1 MVLVK
6 ICGNTSKEDALKAL
20 ELGADFVGVI
30 VDVPVATPRKV
41 SASKAREIFS
51 DLPGEG
57 VMVLMPESIE
67 QALDYCDRVAPDY
80 LQLHG
85 RESVDF
91 VKKLRKALG
100 CRIIKTVH
108 VAGRDAVKEALE
120 YAPHCDYIL
129 LDTPSSSMG
138 GSGLK
143 HDWVISKEIVRSAKV
158 PVIIAGGLNPSNVA
172 EAIRVVKPY
181 AVDVSSGVES
191 LPGKKD
197 HGKVKNFIAA
207 AKQA

>member
-6 ICGNTSKEDALKAL
+6 ICGNTCKEDALKAL
-20 ELGADFVGVI
+20 DLGADFVGVI

-41 SASKAREIFS
+41 SASKAREILS

-57 VMVLMPESIE
+57 VMVIMPESIE

-85 RESVDF
+85 GESVDF
-91 VKKLRKALG
+91 VKKLRNLSCG
-100 CRIIKTVH
+100 IIKTVH
-108 VAGRDAVKEALE
+108 VADRDAVKEALE
-120 YAPHCDYIL
+120 YAPYCDYLL
-129 LDTPSSSMG
+129 LDTPSASMG

-143 HDWVISKEIVRSAKV
+143 HDWAISREIVRSAKV
-158 PVIIAGGLNPSNVA
+158 PVIMAGGLNPSNVA

-191 LPGKKD
+191 RPGKKD
-197 HGKVKNFIAA
+197 YERVKNFIAA